1 MIDRLLAL
9 MPNARLLNLLIFL
22 ATALIIGAALYMEH
36 VMLLEPCGLCITQRI
51 FVVLAGLVC
60 LASAI
65 HNPASNGRR
74 NYALGAAAMCVAGSY
89 FAIRQIWLTY
99 LPEDQVPACGPGF
112 SYMLD
117 NFPLMDTLNFL
128 LKGDGNCAE
137 VSWRFLGVFSIPELS
152 LMGFVAL
159 FTLCLYQA
167 FRKAV

>member
-1 MIDRLLAL
+1 MIERLLAL
-9 MPNARLLNLLIFL
+9 MPNSRLLNLLIFL
-22 ATALIIGAALYMEH
+22 ATALIIGTALYMEH
-36 VMLLEPCGLCITQRI
+36 VMLLEPCGLCITQRV

-60 LASAI
+60 LAAAI
-65 HNPASNGRR
+65 HNPAAKGRR
-74 NYALGAAAMCVAGSY
+74 NYAFGAAAMCVTGSY

-137 VSWRFLGVFSIPELS
+137 VSWRFLGIFSIPELA
-152 LMGFVAL
+152 LMGFIAL
-159 FTLCLYQA
+159 FALCMFQA
-167 FRKAV
+167 FRQEA